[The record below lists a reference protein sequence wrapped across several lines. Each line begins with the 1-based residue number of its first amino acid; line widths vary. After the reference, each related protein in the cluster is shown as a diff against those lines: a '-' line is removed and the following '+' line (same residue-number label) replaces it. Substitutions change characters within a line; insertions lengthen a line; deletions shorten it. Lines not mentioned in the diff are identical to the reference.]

1 MFNEIKTHEITVDI
15 VILTIKDDSL
25 QALLVKRNNEPFKDK
40 WAIPGG
46 YVRMSE
52 NLDEA
57 AMRVLKEKTN
67 VENIYLEQLYTFGD
81 PLRHP
86 ISRVITCAY
95 FALIRAEDVEVVT
108 TNDVTWHK
116 VFDLPPLAFDHKEI
130 IQYSLKRTRERLEMC
145 PVAYQLLNEK
155 FTLTEMQ
162 KAYEM
167 IMEKKLDKRNFRKK
181 VVTTEGLRELNEF
194 SKSPFV
200 LSEQHFKQT
209 LKRAFFNCALGNRHS
224 PTAAHRRHRTRLFLF
239 RLRRCH
245 YASPPS
251 VCLLFVCAS

>member
-1 MFNEIKTHEITVDI
+1 MFNEVKTHEITVDT
-15 VILTIKDDSL
+15 VILTIKNDAL
-25 QALLVKRNNEPFKDK
+25 NVLLVRRNNEPFKDK

-86 ISRVITCAY
+86 VSRVITCAY
-95 FALIRAEDVEVVT
+95 FALIRSEDVDVVT
-108 TNDVTWHK
+108 TDELAWHK
-116 VFDLPPLAFDHKEI
+116 VSELPPLAFDHKEI
-130 IQYSLKRTRERLEMC
+130 IEYSLKRTRERLEMC

-181 VVTTEGLRELNEF
+181 VITTEGLRELNEF
-194 SKSPFV
+194 SKSSSKRPARLYTFDNIK
-200 LSEQHFKQT
+200 LNS
-209 LKRAFFNCALGNRHS
+209 KRAHFIKKEKKQ
-224 PTAAHRRHRTRLFLF
+224 
-239 RLRRCH
+239 
-245 YASPPS
+245 
-251 VCLLFVCAS
+251 

>member
-1 MFNEIKTHEITVDI
+1 MFNEVKTHEITVDI
-15 VILTIKDDSL
+15 VILTIKNDAL
-25 QALLVKRNNEPFKDK
+25 NVLLVKRNNEPFKDK

-86 ISRVITCAY
+86 VSRVITCAY
-95 FALIRAEDVEVVT
+95 FALIRSEDVEVVT
-108 TNDVTWHK
+108 SDDLAWHK
-116 VFDLPPLAFDHKEI
+116 VSELPPLAFDHKEI
-130 IQYSLKRTRERLEMC
+130 IEYSLKRTRERLEMC

-181 VVTTEGLRELNEF
+181 VITTEGLRELNEF
-194 SKSPFV
+194 SKSSSKRPARLYTFDNIK
-200 LSEQHFKQT
+200 LNS
-209 LKRAFFNCALGNRHS
+209 KRAHFIKKGGK
-224 PTAAHRRHRTRLFLF
+224 
-239 RLRRCH
+239 
-245 YASPPS
+245 
-251 VCLLFVCAS
+251 

>member
-15 VILTIKDDSL
+15 VILTMREDSL
-25 QALLVKRNNEPFKDK
+25 QVLLVKRNNEPFKDK

-57 AMRVLKEKTN
+57 AMRILKEKTA

-86 ISRVITCAY
+86 VSRVITCAY
-95 FALIRAEDVEVVT
+95 FALIRSEDIQVT
-108 TNDVTWHK
+108 TTPDVAWHK
-116 VFDLPPLAFDHKEI
+116 VYNLPPLAFDHKEI

-181 VVTTEGLRELNEF
+181 VITTEGLKELNEF
-194 SKSPFV
+194 SKSSSKRPARLYTFDNIK
-200 LSEQHFKQT
+200 LNS
-209 LKRAFFNCALGNRHS
+209 KRAHFIKKEKKC
-224 PTAAHRRHRTRLFLF
+224 
-239 RLRRCH
+239 
-245 YASPPS
+245 
-251 VCLLFVCAS
+251 